1 MQVILPAWA
10 IWEWFISPAGASPVW
25 IQTLQLAQTL
35 QLCAA
40 LCTHLKKKNKTLCIF
55 CGQALTCPARH
66 FWDCSPFDMD
76 ADWRFGHS

>member
-40 LCTHLKKKNKTLCIF
+40 LCTHLKKKKQNPLHLLWA
-55 CGQALTCPARH
+55 GPDLPSQALLGLLPL
-66 FWDCSPFDMD
+66 
-76 ADWRFGHS
+76 